1 MVELNKPPTNVVS
14 TKPDNY
20 WLNVKELKITNEL
33 YKPFIF
39 YNEGPR
45 SGGPVITST
54 ATNAPIWDE
63 NVYIKR
69 WQKDGTLCKTIGHKW
84 QFGLPAEQATQLVWR
99 DPEIQH
105 RHCLVCNKVE
115 ERLPG
120 AWR

>member
-1 MVELNKPPTNVVS
+1 MVELNKPPTNS
-14 TKPDNY
+14 GWRHSDMMEI
-20 WLNVKELKITNEL
+20 KELKITNEL

-39 YNEGPR
+39 YNDGPR
-45 SGGPVITST
+45 RGDSITST

-63 NVYIKR
+63 AAYIKR
-69 WQKDGTLCKTIGHKW
+69 WQKDGSLCKTLGHKW
-84 QFGLPAEQATQLVWR
+84 QFGLPMEQATLLVWR

-105 RHCLVCNKVE
+105 RYCLVCNKVE